1 MNKYMKEA
9 LAEAGKAFDL
19 GEVPIG
25 AVIVRAGEIIARGHN
40 LTETSKDPTAH
51 AEMIAIRAAA
61 KVLGGWRLSDCEV
74 YVTVEPCSMCAGA
87 LVWSRIEKLYI
98 GAPDP
103 KAGACGSLMNIVE
116 DERLNHRLLV
126 ERGIDS
132 DECSAMVKDFFRTL
146 RRAGTYRSEDKQI

>member
-1 MNKYMKEA
+1 
-9 LAEAGKAFDL
+9 
-19 GEVPIG
+19 
-25 AVIVRAGEIIARGHN
+25 
-40 LTETSKDPTAH
+40 
-51 AEMIAIRAAA
+51 MIAIRAAA
-61 KVLGGWRLSDCEV
+61 KVLGGWRLSDCEM

-126 ERGIDS
+126 ERGINNN
-132 DECSAMVKDFFRTL
+132 EYSAIVKNFFRTL